1 MNIRRH
7 MQPSM
12 ASNLLLPFDS
22 FYKTWKDRPKDKIV
36 EKLLEIGT
44 VSTLTEV
51 KFKLCSEC
59 QQVSQFPQG
68 DMYTRRKPK
77 GNSTFSTLEE
87 RLAEDIWQLMVCM
100 DTGVVQPAIKSM
112 FKSGEDSLAENII
125 TVSDSSDNIAEQI
138 FGTPILNATQGR
150 SDMSGLESRL
160 THKNCSDRIA
170 SIEADVFILKDKFTH
185 DINDILA
192 QLSQKKKTIEKQESE
207 INQLKS
213 ENLTLKSRLLTLE
226 KRAPNLNK
234 EARQTYSE
242 VTMNPNNK
250 QKNNDANGATS
261 SKNTIPVSIS
271 TARPTPGKSPSIESI
286 EKTKN
291 NAASNMTNG
300 NKTDKSVVNA
310 IVDED
315 NVHTNSDT
323 NRHLTIEPNQ
333 NKPQPNL
340 SKTPDHV
347 PNVDLTSEAD
357 GDGFVGV
364 KRKRRHIKRFFL
376 SGISDTV
383 THETIIGFLEKRE
396 IQPTQL
402 RIFPSRRKGTISA
415 KLNVNAKDCSVI
427 SQKDFW
433 PAFVSCKPWLTKN
446 KLDTINQDK
455 QTNQSHE

>member
-1 MNIRRH
+1 
-7 MQPSM
+7 
-12 ASNLLLPFDS
+12 
-22 FYKTWKDRPKDKIV
+22 
-36 EKLLEIGT
+36 
-44 VSTLTEV
+44 
-51 KFKLCSEC
+51 
-59 QQVSQFPQG
+59 
-68 DMYTRRKPK
+68 
-77 GNSTFSTLEE
+77 
-87 RLAEDIWQLMVCM
+87 MVCL

-112 FKSGEDSLAENII
+112 FKSGDDCLAENII

-150 SDMSGLESRL
+150 SDISGLESRL
-160 THKNCSDRIA
+160 AHKHCSDRIA
-170 SIEADVFILKDKFTH
+170 SVEADLFILKEKFTH

-192 QLSQKKKTIEKQESE
+192 QLSQKEKTIQKQESE

-226 KRAPNLNK
+226 KRAPNLNLNK

-242 VTMNPNNK
+242 ATMNPNNK
-250 QKNNDANGATS
+250 PKNNDVNGVTS
-261 SKNTIPVSIS
+261 SKNTIPLPIS

-300 NKTDKSVVNA
+300 NVTNKSVVNA

-323 NRHLTIEPNQ
+323 NRHLTIQPNQ
-333 NKPQPNL
+333 NKLQPNL
-340 SKTPDHV
+340 SKAPDHV

-383 THETIIGFLEKRE
+383 NYETIIGFLEKRE

-455 QTNQSHE
+455 PTNQSNE